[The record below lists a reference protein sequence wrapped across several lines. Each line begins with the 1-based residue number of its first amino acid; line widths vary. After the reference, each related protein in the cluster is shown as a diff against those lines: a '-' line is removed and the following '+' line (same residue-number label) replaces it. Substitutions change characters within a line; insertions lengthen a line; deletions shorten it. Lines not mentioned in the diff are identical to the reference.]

1 MMKLFLKQYGLFLG
15 GIIALFFIYGFHEI
29 LFLRPQSI
37 HQWRQT
43 DCLQIAH
50 NYLTDSWNFFSP
62 SIHNLFSDNE
72 TTGKT
77 IGEFPLLYYIVA
89 MLWKIFGEHEFIY
102 RLVNL
107 AVFYAGLFCLFN
119 TLKDLYKNVF
129 WSTIIVLFLF
139 TSPILVFYSNNFLTN
154 TTAFGLVLIGW
165 RFFYKYYQ
173 TKKRKHFVY
182 FILFFTLAGLLKM
195 TAYISFILVG
205 AFCVNDLFRIYFLK
219 KQPYFFYKKLYS
231 VIPFLLSVSVLFL
244 WYLYGHVFNS
254 RHGGKYT
261 FNDLWP
267 IWEMKD
273 GHLEKIE
280 VFVREILIHQ
290 IFNKFSLLIILVMAI
305 YLFLKIKT
313 INKFISSTLILL
325 VLGVFTYILFWFQAL
340 DAHDYYLINLMLLPL
355 FIVVGS
361 FWHIK
366 EKHPAFLKSKT
377 VKIIGLVFLFFNVA
391 YASNNIHMRYW
402 GPFKYSD
409 KYAKYFCDKSE
420 IDFWWWTGSQN
431 PLKDLNDIE
440 PYNRSIGIK
449 AEDRV
454 AFIPDN
460 SFGASLY
467 LMNQKGWTTGFGIE
481 NTLEPSVSIKNKVEN
496 KKLKYLVIRD
506 SLSLE
511 KEYLKEFLFNHIGQ
525 HNGINIYKLD

>member
-1 MMKLFLKQYGLFLG
+1 
-15 GIIALFFIYGFHEI
+15 
-29 LFLRPQSI
+29 
-37 HQWRQT
+37 
-43 DCLQIAH
+43 
-50 NYLTDSWNFFSP
+50 
-62 SIHNLFSDNE
+62 
-72 TTGKT
+72 
-77 IGEFPLLYYIVA
+77 
-89 MLWKIFGEHEFIY
+89 EFIY

-290 IFNKFSLLIILVMAI
+290 IF
-305 YLFLKIKT
+305 
-313 INKFISSTLILL
+313 
-325 VLGVFTYILFWFQAL
+325 
-340 DAHDYYLINLMLLPL
+340 
-355 FIVVGS
+355 
-361 FWHIK
+361 
-366 EKHPAFLKSKT
+366 
-377 VKIIGLVFLFFNVA
+377 
-391 YASNNIHMRYW
+391 
-402 GPFKYSD
+402 
-409 KYAKYFCDKSE
+409 
-420 IDFWWWTGSQN
+420 
-431 PLKDLNDIE
+431 
-440 PYNRSIGIK
+440 
-449 AEDRV
+449 
-454 AFIPDN
+454 
-460 SFGASLY
+460 
-467 LMNQKGWTTGFGIE
+467 
-481 NTLEPSVSIKNKVEN
+481 
-496 KKLKYLVIRD
+496 
-506 SLSLE
+506 
-511 KEYLKEFLFNHIGQ
+511 
-525 HNGINIYKLD
+525 